1 MNEQN
6 TTEEDHVIDRS
17 GHKWWLKTGMTWG
30 LLLWVAMSILLLMRT
45 NINFSVYFVLINL
58 LICLVCGLIFG
69 FGMKLI
75 KTYLK
80 PPSQKHI
87 KDISDH

>member
-1 MNEQN
+1 MSERK
-6 TTEEDHVIDRS
+6 TAKSDEVIDRS
-17 GHKWWLKTGMTWG
+17 GHKWWLRTGLTWG
-30 LLLWVAMSILLLMRT
+30 LLLWIAMSILFLMRP
-45 NINFSVYFVLINL
+45 NINFSIYFVLINL

-80 PPSQKHI
+80 PP
-87 KDISDH
+87 D

>member
-1 MNEQN
+1 MKEQK
-6 TTEEDHVIDRS
+6 TAEADEVIDRS

-30 LLLWVAMSILLLMRT
+30 VLMWVAMSILLPMRT
-45 NINFSVYFVLINL
+45 SINFSVHFVLINL

-80 PPSQKHI
+80 PPGNKETRVI
-87 KDISDH
+87 PED